1 MSGLGHVISRGP
13 LAYNAEE
20 TCRLLS
26 MIILDAMRNF
36 GNGSD
41 SQILGSIENLGY
53 CTGGSQPDLFSL
65 DLVSLILRLSSPN
78 FACRLT
84 TGSTS

>member
-1 MSGLGHVISRGP
+1 MISRGP

-26 MIILDAMRNF
+26 MIIFDAIGNV

-41 SQILGSIENLGY
+41 RQIIDRIENLGY
-53 CTGGSQPDLFSL
+53 GTGGSHPDLFSL

-78 FACRLT
+78 FACR
-84 TGSTS
+84 

>member
-1 MSGLGHVISRGP
+1 MVSRGP

-26 MIILDAMRNF
+26 MIILDAIGNF

-41 SQILGSIENLGY
+41 SQIIGRIENLGY
-53 CTGGSQPDLFSL
+53 YTGGSRPDLFSL

-78 FACRLT
+78 FACR
-84 TGSTS
+84 

>member
-1 MSGLGHVISRGP
+1 MISRGP

-26 MIILDAMRNF
+26 MMILDAIGNF

-41 SQILGSIENLGY
+41 SQIIGRIENLGY
-53 CTGGSQPDLFSL
+53 CTRGSHPDLFSL

-78 FACRLT
+78 FACR
-84 TGSTS
+84 

>member
-1 MSGLGHVISRGP
+1 MNLRGQ

-26 MIILDAMRNF
+26 MVLDAQGNV

-41 SQILGSIENLGY
+41 SQIIGRIENVGY
-53 CTGGSQPDLFSL
+53 CIPGSHPDLFSPY
-65 DLVSLILRLSSPN
+65 LVLLILWSSAPN
-78 FACRLT
+78 FAYR
-84 TGSTS
+84 

>member
-1 MSGLGHVISRGP
+1 MISRGP

-26 MIILDAMRNF
+26 MIILDAIGNF

-41 SQILGSIENLGY
+41 SQIIGRIENLGY
-53 CTGGSQPDLFSL
+53 CT
-65 DLVSLILRLSSPN
+65 
-78 FACRLT
+78 
-84 TGSTS
+84 